1 MSEGLRRRIAV
12 DQSKEVS
19 NPSLELQRYVEK
31 IESGGGSTAK
41 DKLFERVSGSKATE
55 IYRKAY
61 ERWKSNLELM
71 QATIVEVRCSN
82 RVIVGLAS
90 ENVLEA
96 SITLHPIY
104 GMPILPGDGLKGLA
118 RHYFQEQSTGN
129 PEQKKHV
136 DVLFGDQNTKG
147 SQAGGYISYLDAW
160 WIPDGDPFVREII
173 TVHHQKY
180 YSKPKENAPTDFEDP
195 IPVPYLSAQGRFLIA
210 INGPTADW
218 TELAKSVLLAARL
231 GHRRQDQQRERS
243 LSAG

>member
-96 SITLHPIY
+96 SITLHPITSRSSLLAILSRKSMLTCCSATRIQK
-104 GMPILPGDGLKGLA
+104 GHKPEGISAILMPGGFPTAI
-118 RHYFQEQSTGN
+118 R
-129 PEQKKHV
+129 
-136 DVLFGDQNTKG
+136 LFG
-147 SQAGGYISYLDAW
+147 
-160 WIPDGDPFVREII
+160 R
-173 TVHHQKY
+173 
-180 YSKPKENAPTDFEDP
+180 
-195 IPVPYLSAQGRFLIA
+195 
-210 INGPTADW
+210 
-218 TELAKSVLLAARL
+218 
-231 GHRRQDQQRERS
+231 
-243 LSAG
+243 